1 MTCHA
6 PRAMLRPRGFHSGR
20 VSFRQGS
27 GMANDEVNEQGRFW
41 LAGTPIDEGR
51 MFPPDAVDGTL
62 RIDENGRSEI
72 KIDCV
77 LDTRNHLKIKNKNDV
92 IVGYPPQSERFVY
105 LTHIDNF
112 DPLFP
117 VTAIFCLIGH
127 TRLSLMPT
135 IDGDADIEIDLD
147 GFEDWLGTPWPE
159 LKGCEDGA
167 SALIARPI
175 QTRNYPLP
183 TIGFDLEIERYW
195 RAERSRGKGTWTA
208 VAAMRLKPCSAK
220 TLLELA
226 DTVGKLEELLL
237 LFTDRHRSL
246 AWPKIKLQEETFT
259 FYHFSRLNRERS
271 EINEFYSWIS
281 FPSLVEKFDQILNAW
296 FTQREKF
303 ASSCSYYLATRR
315 MSGLYLEHQ
324 FASLVWG
331 LEAMSR
337 NENEISEN
345 SKLSDKIKRILDHA
359 KVEPSLKPGDRRWL
373 KGVLDREKEPSLK
386 DRLFVLLRSLPF
398 DIKEHNLIKFT
409 QSCADLRNELSHF
422 AGPWQDKSSTRTYDH
437 LIKDLIKFT
446 PALDLLFH
454 AKILRIIGVPDKL
467 IHQSAV
473 PRQRVFLLQD
483 AGLLPPERPA
493 IEASPRPGDAS
504 A

>member
-1 MTCHA
+1 
-6 PRAMLRPRGFHSGR
+6 
-20 VSFRQGS
+20 
-27 GMANDEVNEQGRFW
+27 MANDEVNEQGRFW

-72 KIDCV
+72 KINCV

-92 IVGYPPQSERFVY
+92 IVGYLPQSERFVY

-117 VTAIFCLIGH
+117 VRARFCLIGH
-127 TRLSLMPT
+127 TRLSSMPT
-135 IDGDADIEIDLD
+135 IDGDADIKIDLD
-147 GFEDWLGTPWPE
+147 GFENWLGMPWPQYE
-159 LKGCEDGA
+159 EREDGTC
-167 SALIARPI
+167 ALITKRM
-175 QTRNYPLP
+175 QNCKYKLHD
-183 TIGFDLEIERYW
+183 IGFDIEIQRYW
-195 RAERSRGKGTWTA
+195 KTEWSMGMGTLI
-208 VAAMRLKPCSAK
+208 AAAAIRLKPCSAK

-237 LFTDRHRSL
+237 LFTDRNRSL
-246 AWPKIKLQEETFT
+246 AWPKINLQEKTFT

-271 EINEFYSWIS
+271 EIEDWDYWIP
-281 FPSLVEKFDQILNAW
+281 FPSVAEQFDKILNAW

-337 NENEISEN
+337 VENEISEN

-359 KVEPSLKPGDRRWL
+359 KVEPSLRSGDRRWL
-373 KGVLDREKEPSLK
+373 GGVLDREKEPSLK
-386 DRLFVLLRSLPF
+386 DRLFVLLHSLPLG
-398 DIKEHNLIKFT
+398 IKENNLKKFT

-422 AGPWQDKSSTRTYDH
+422 AGPRQDKSSTRTYDH

-467 IHQSAV
+467 IHQSV
-473 PRQRVFLLQD
+473 VSRQRVVLLQN

-493 IEASPRPGDAS
+493 IEPSPRPRDAS